1 MVEIKEGEYIRTTD
15 GRIDK
20 VINVNYYIPAYI
32 ETRNGIVDKDVIIKQ
47 SEHIEDLLEIEDI
60 LLILLPRTNKKILY
74 VFDKYAKEGFFYKD
88 IKEKKIKIL
97 EILTK
102 EEFNKKSYKLEK
114 EWSDVRR

>member
-60 LLILLPRTNKKILY
+60 LLILLPRTNKKIS
-74 VFDKYAKEGFFYKD
+74 K
-88 IKEKKIKIL
+88 
-97 EILTK
+97 TK
-102 EEFNKKSYKLEK
+102 
-114 EWSDVRR
+114 RRY